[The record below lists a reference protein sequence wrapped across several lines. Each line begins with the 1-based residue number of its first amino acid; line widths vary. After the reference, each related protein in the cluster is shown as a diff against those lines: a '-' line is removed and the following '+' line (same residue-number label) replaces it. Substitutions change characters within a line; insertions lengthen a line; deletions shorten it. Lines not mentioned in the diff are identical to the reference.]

1 MNVILLE
8 DVEKLGASH
17 EVVDVADGYARN
29 FLLPRGLAAPAT
41 KSAMANLENER
52 KVAERR
58 IQRLRAGAEEQAKLL
73 DGKTLVLDVKIG
85 TGGRLY
91 GSIGNAD
98 IAAEI
103 KKVLGVELDR
113 KQVILPEAIR
123 TTGLHIVP
131 LNLHRDVKASI
142 NIQIGDVVETPAVEA
157 PVAEAVA
164 A

>member
-17 EVVDVADGYARN
+17 EIVDVADGYARN
-29 FLLPRGLAAPAT
+29 FLLPRGLATPAT

-52 KVAERR
+52 KVSERR
-58 IQRLRAGAEEQAKLL
+58 IQRMRAGAEEQAKQL
-73 DGKTLVLDVKIG
+73 DGKTLVLDAKIG

-103 KKVLGVELDR
+103 KKVLGVELER

-123 TTGLHIVP
+123 NAGLHIVP

-142 NIQIGDVVETPAVEA
+142 TIQIGDAPAVVAA
-157 PVAEAVA
+157 PVATEAVA

>member
-17 EVVDVADGYARN
+17 EIVDVADGYARN
-29 FLLPRGLAAPAT
+29 FLLPRGLATPAT

-52 KVAERR
+52 KVSERR
-58 IQRLRAGAEEQAKLL
+58 IQRLRVGAEEQARQL
-73 DGKTLVLDVKIG
+73 DGKTLVLDAKIG

-98 IAAEI
+98 VAAEI
-103 KKVLGVELDR
+103 KKTLGVELDR
-113 KQVILPEAIR
+113 KQVILVEPIR
-123 TTGLHIVP
+123 SAGLHAVH
-131 LNLHRDVKASI
+131 LNLHRDVKA
-142 NIQIGDVVETPAVEA
+142 NLTVQIGDAPAVVAA
-157 PVAEAVA
+157 PVVTEAVA